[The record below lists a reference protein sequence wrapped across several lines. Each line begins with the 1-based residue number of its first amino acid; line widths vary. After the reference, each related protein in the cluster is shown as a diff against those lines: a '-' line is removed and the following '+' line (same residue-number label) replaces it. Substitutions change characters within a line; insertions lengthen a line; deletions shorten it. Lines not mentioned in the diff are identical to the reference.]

1 MKRTIKDLELEG
13 KKVLLRLDLNVP
25 INNQT
30 HEITDCT
37 RIMES
42 LGTINY
48 LCEQGAKVIVCSHLG
63 RPDGKINPDY
73 SLELVAEKL
82 GKLIK
87 NKVSFAHDTVGK
99 EAKKL
104 TSQMENGDVV
114 VLENLRFDKREEQN
128 DKTFA
133 KQLASL
139 ADIFVFDAF
148 GTSHRKHASTYGVA
162 SYLPSA
168 VGFLIGKELKVIGK
182 ILSNPDKPFVAV
194 LGGAKI
200 EDKLPVIEN
209 LLPKADYILIG
220 GGMAYT
226 FIKAMGG
233 SVGNSLV
240 DPSNIELAK
249 SLLEKAGDKIVL
261 PKDNIC
267 NVSIDSEEKPK
278 KFASNKIPDNYMGLD
293 IGPKTVRLFKKYI
306 KKAGTVVWNGPMGV
320 FEKEQYAH
328 GTNKI
333 AKYVAKTKAFT
344 FVGGGDSAAAVV
356 KTGYSKEINHLSTG
370 GGASL
375 KLLEGE
381 KLPGIEAIQN
391 IEDVKSSQEEG
402 KTKTSA
408 KSKAKKTSSTRKP
421 ATKKASATKK
431 EETTIGKKE
440 STKDSKKSSKK
451 TTQKKSVAKILVEDK
466 PVEKVLATKKNT
478 TRKNSSKNL
487 TGKKPAEKNITEKKI
502 AVKKNPTT
510 KKVNNDTQE
519 DSASLSEKKSTKKS
533 STEQKVARVAQ
544 KPRKKTTM
552 VSSRKKV
559 ENK

>member
-278 KFASNKIPDNYMGLD
+278 KFASDKIPDNYMGLD

-431 EETTIGKKE
+431 TETKIGEKE
-440 STKDSKKSSKK
+440 STKDSNMSPKK
-451 TTQKKSVAKILVEDK
+451 TTQKKSVAKTLVEDK
-466 PVEKVLATKKNT
+466 PVEKALATNKT
-478 TRKNSSKNL
+478 ATRKNSSKNL
-487 TGKKPAEKNITEKKI
+487 TGKKPAEKKI

-510 KKVNNDTQE
+510 KKVNDDTQE

>member
-267 NVSIDSEEKPK
+267 NVSIDSAEKPK
-278 KFASNKIPDNYMGLD
+278 KFASDKIPDNYMGLD

-431 EETTIGKKE
+431 AETTIGEKE
-440 STKDSKKSSKK
+440 STKDSNVSSKK
-451 TTQKKSVAKILVEDK
+451 TTQKKSVAKTLVEDK
-466 PVEKVLATKKNT
+466 PVEKALATNKT
-478 TRKNSSKNL
+478 ATRKNSSKNL

-510 KKVNNDTQE
+510 KKVNNASQD

>member
-25 INNQT
+25 INKKT

-48 LCEQGAKVIVCSHLG
+48 LCEHGAKVIICSHLG
-63 RPDGKINPDY
+63 RPDGKVNLDY
-73 SLELVAEKL
+73 SLSPVAEKL

-87 NKVSFAHDTVGK
+87 NKVTFSHDIVGK

-104 TSQMENGDVV
+104 TSEMENGDVV
-114 VLENLRFDKREEQN
+114 VLENLRFDKREEEN

-133 KQLASL
+133 KELASL
-139 ADIFVFDAF
+139 ADVFVFDAF

-182 ILSNPDKPFVAV
+182 ILSNPDRPLVAV

-200 EDKLPVIEN
+200 EDKIPVIEN
-209 LLPKADYILIG
+209 LLPRADYILIG

-226 FIKAMGG
+226 FVKAKGG
-233 SVGNSLV
+233 SVGCSLV
-240 DPSNIELAK
+240 DENNIPLAK

-267 NVSIDSEEKPK
+267 NTSIESPNKPK
-278 KFASNKIPDNYMGLD
+278 KFASDKIPDNYMGLD
-293 IGPKTVRLFKKYI
+293 IGPKTIRLFKKYI
-306 KKAGTVVWNGPMGV
+306 KRAGTVVWNGPMGV

-344 FVGGGDSAAAVV
+344 FIGGGDSAAAVV
-356 KTGYSKEINHLSTG
+356 KTGYAKEINHLSTG

-375 KLLEGE
+375 KLLEGSV
-381 KLPGIEAIQN
+381 LPGIDVIQN
-391 IEDVKSSQEEG
+391 
-402 KTKTSA
+402 
-408 KSKAKKTSSTRKP
+408 
-421 ATKKASATKK
+421 
-431 EETTIGKKE
+431 
-440 STKDSKKSSKK
+440 
-451 TTQKKSVAKILVEDK
+451 VEDK
-466 PVEKVLATKKNT
+466 KVASLKTIKKTKSVEKPAKKVAKTAKNT
-478 TRKNSSKNL
+478 SK
-487 TGKKPAEKNITEKKI
+487 
-502 AVKKNPTT
+502 TT
-510 KKVNNDTQE
+510 KKVENKEKILGNTKAKKQ
-519 DSASLSEKKSTKKS
+519 SEKKISAKKAGSKTIKKVGKVVKTETKSGKS
-533 STEQKVARVAQ
+533 IDAKKKVVAKTKATKIARVAQ
-544 KPRKKTTM
+544 KPRKKVEM
-552 VSSRKKV
+552 VKSDKKG
-559 ENK
+559 E

>member
-267 NVSIDSEEKPK
+267 NVSIDSAEKPK
-278 KFASNKIPDNYMGLD
+278 KFASDKIPDNYMGLD

-408 KSKAKKTSSTRKP
+408 KSKAKKTSSTRKS

-431 EETTIGKKE
+431 SETTIGEKE
-440 STKDSKKSSKK
+440 STKDSNMSPKK
-451 TTQKKSVAKILVEDK
+451 TTQKKSVAKTLVEDK
-466 PVEKVLATKKNT
+466 PVEKALATKKT
-478 TRKNSSKNL
+478 ATRKSPSKNL

-510 KKVNNDTQE
+510 KKVNNASQD

>member
-63 RPDGKINPDY
+63 RPDGKITPDY

-267 NVSIDSEEKPK
+267 NVSIDSAEKPK
-278 KFASNKIPDNYMGLD
+278 KFASDKIPDNYMGLD

-408 KSKAKKTSSTRKP
+408 KSKAKKTSSTRKS

-431 EETTIGKKE
+431 SETTIGEKE
-440 STKDSKKSSKK
+440 STKDSKVSSKK
-451 TTQKKSVAKILVEDK
+451 TTQKKSVAKTLVEDK
-466 PVEKVLATKKNT
+466 PVEKALATNKT
-478 TRKNSSKNL
+478 ATRKNSSKNL

-510 KKVNNDTQE
+510 KKVNNASQD

>member
-148 GTSHRKHASTYGVA
+148 GTSHRMHASTYGVA

-240 DPSNIELAK
+240 DSSNIELAK

-278 KFASNKIPDNYMGLD
+278 KFASDKIPDNYMGLD

-431 EETTIGKKE
+431 TETTIGEKE
-440 STKDSKKSSKK
+440 STKDSKVSFKK
-451 TTQKKSVAKILVEDK
+451 TTQKKSVAKTLVEDK
-466 PVEKVLATKKNT
+466 PVEKALATKKT
-478 TRKNSSKNL
+478 ATRKNSSKNL

-502 AVKKNPTT
+502 AVKKNSTT
-510 KKVNNDTQE
+510 KKVNNATQE

>member
-1 MKRTIKDLELEG
+1 MKKTIKDLELEG

-25 INNQT
+25 INTET

-48 LCEQGAKVIVCSHLG
+48 LCEHGAKVIICSHLG
-63 RPDGKINPDY
+63 RPDGKVNLDY
-73 SLELVAEKL
+73 SLEPVADKL

-87 NKVSFAHDTVGK
+87 NKVTFSHDTVGK

-104 TSQMENGDVV
+104 TSEMENGDVV
-114 VLENLRFDKREEQN
+114 VLENLRFDKREEEN

-133 KQLASL
+133 KELASL

-162 SYLPSA
+162 SFLPSA

-182 ILSNPDKPFVAV
+182 ILSNPDRPLVAV

-200 EDKLPVIEN
+200 EDKIPVIEN
-209 LLPKADYILIG
+209 LLPRADYILIG

-226 FIKAMGG
+226 FVKAKGG
-233 SVGNSLV
+233 SVGCSLV
-240 DPSNIELAK
+240 DESKIELAK

-267 NVSIDSEEKPK
+267 NTSIDSTDKPK
-278 KFASNKIPDNYMGLD
+278 KFASDKIPENYMGLD
-293 IGPKTVRLFKKYI
+293 IGPKTIRLFKKYI
-306 KKAGTVVWNGPMGV
+306 KRAGTVVWNGPMGV

-375 KLLEGE
+375 KLLEGGV
-381 KLPGIEAIQN
+381 LPGIEAIQN
-391 IEDVKSSQEEG
+391 VEDEVKVEEP
-402 KTKTSA
+402 KQKTTKTSKA
-408 KSKAKKTSSTRKP
+408 VSKSAKKTTTKTVEKKTTAKKEAKIAEKKT
-421 ATKKASATKK
+421 ATKKTTAKK
-431 EETTIGKKE
+431 VDAKPAKKTVKAGVKTGKTVTAKKTVVAK
-440 STKDSKKSSKK
+440 TKD
-451 TTQKKSVAKILVEDK
+451 AKI
-466 PVEKVLATKKNT
+466 
-478 TRKNSSKNL
+478 
-487 TGKKPAEKNITEKKI
+487 
-502 AVKKNPTT
+502 
-510 KKVNNDTQE
+510 
-519 DSASLSEKKSTKKS
+519 
-533 STEQKVARVAQ
+533 ARVAQ
-544 KPRKKTTM
+544 KPRKTAQMIK
-552 VSSRKKV
+552 SNKKG
-559 ENK
+559 E

>member
-267 NVSIDSEEKPK
+267 NVSIDSAEKPK
-278 KFASNKIPDNYMGLD
+278 KFASDKIPDNYMGLD

-408 KSKAKKTSSTRKP
+408 KSKAKKTSSTRKS

-431 EETTIGKKE
+431 SETTIGEKE
-440 STKDSKKSSKK
+440 STKDSKVSSKK
-451 TTQKKSVAKILVEDK
+451 TTQKKSVAKTLVEDK
-466 PVEKVLATKKNT
+466 PVEKALATNKT
-478 TRKNSSKNL
+478 ATRKNSSKNL

-510 KKVNNDTQE
+510 KKVNNASQD

>member
-278 KFASNKIPDNYMGLD
+278 KFASDKIPDNYMGLD

-391 IEDVKSSQEEG
+391 IEDVKSSQEEWNA
-402 KTKTSA
+402 KTSA

-431 EETTIGKKE
+431 SETTIGEKE
-440 STKDSKKSSKK
+440 STKDSKVSPKK
-451 TTQKKSVAKILVEDK
+451 TTQKKSVAKTLVEDK
-466 PVEKVLATKKNT
+466 PVEKALATKKT
-478 TRKNSSKNL
+478 A
-487 TGKKPAEKNITEKKI
+487 TGKSASKSLIGKEPAEKNITEKKI

-510 KKVNNDTQE
+510 KKVNNASQD